1 MTNLNLSVLTTKQ
14 DRTDYLFEPA
24 SHTQRGGAFDLH
36 KLIGKLPTPKS
47 GWTLPNHK
55 YCGPYNPL
63 EDQLDEDG
71 NPLPNQKPYNQVD
84 AICLEH
90 DKDYDKATSK
100 ADKHQADK
108 RCYNRLAKLNLKTFV
123 RELIKQLQEHSLVLN
138 ISSDWALTDDQKQT
152 LDDIYYNTKTGYSS
166 INELQRRSG
175 LKKRCERLPSTSR
188 NVHKT

>member
-71 NPLPNQKPYNQVD
+71 NPLPNQKPYNKVD

-90 DKDYDKATSK
+90 DKDYDKAISK

-108 RCYNRLAKLNLKTFV
+108 KMLESLRNLNLKTFV
-123 RELIKQLQEHSLVLN
+123 KELIKQLQEHSLVLN
-138 ISSDWALTDDQKQT
+138 ISSDWA
-152 LDDIYYNTKTGYSS
+152 
-166 INELQRRSG
+166 
-175 LKKRCERLPSTSR
+175 
-188 NVHKT
+188 